1 MSSHMPDDADLV
13 AYLDGELSPDERARV
28 EAAVATDPRVAGRV
42 LALSQTTIG
51 LRRAFDPLL
60 SAAPTA
66 RMREVL
72 GIPRVESPP
81 AASDVVRKS
90 DRPGRRWLLAAS
102 VSLFVLGGLADHL
115 VLSAHAPTVAME
127 RGHWRDIVASYVRL
141 YTSETFANIPD
152 DPALQA
158 RELATVGS
166 AIGLRLD
173 PATAQLAD
181 LPMKQAQLLQY
192 DQKSL
197 AEINY
202 LDPRYG
208 PMSLCIIASAE
219 PAAAPKSEM
228 RRGLNVS
235 YWNDGQHGFMVIGA
249 LPAANLMAIA
259 DTLTDRFR
267 NLKDGQNDNE
277 NNVKL

>member
-1 MSSHMPDDADLV
+1 VSSHLPDDADLV

-28 EAAVATDPRVAGRV
+28 EAAVATDPGVAGRV

-51 LRRAFDPLL
+51 LRKAFDPLL

-66 RMREVL
+66 RMLAAL
-72 GIPRVESPP
+72 GEPKAEPRPP
-81 AASDVVRKS
+81 ASEVTRRS
-90 DRPGRRWLLAAS
+90 GSPTRRWLVAAS
-102 VSLFVLGGLADHL
+102 LALFVLGGLADHL
-115 VLSAHAPTVAME
+115 VLSPRAPSMATE
-127 RGHWRDIVASYVRL
+127 TGHWRDIVASYVRL

-158 RELATVGS
+158 RELATVGN
-166 AIGLRLD
+166 AIGLPLE
-173 PATAQLAD
+173 PATTELAD
-181 LPMKQAQLLQY
+181 IPMKQAQLLRY

-208 PMSLCIIASAE
+208 PMSLCIIASTE
-219 PAAAPKSEM
+219 PATTPKPEV

-249 LPAANLMAIA
+249 LPAADLAAIA
-259 DTLTDRFR
+259 DTLTGRFKT
-267 NLKDGQNDNE
+267 LKQ
-277 NNVKL
+277 KAA